1 VSDSTSSSNIS
12 GMSMLI
18 TSGAPT
24 NLANACY
31 LTYNVAAG
39 TISLY
44 NNAGTSSSS
53 KPIGSAATLS
63 NSQCAVGYT
72 VGYPSGNSVV
82 FQINLSFASTF
93 NAPQSVYLNALEPSA
108 SSGWVSVG
116 SWTP

>member
-1 VSDSTSSSNIS
+1 
-12 GMSMLI
+12 M
-18 TSGAPT
+18 
-24 NLANACY
+24 ANA
-31 LTYNVAAG
+31 

-53 KPIGSAATLS
+53 KPIGSSATLS

-82 FQINLSFASTF
+82 FQINVQFANGYTS
-93 NAPQSVYLNALEPSA
+93 PQSVYLNALEPSA

-116 SWTP
+116 TWTP